1 MGSFVL
7 VKQGRLSPA
16 GSYCMFDQFNS
27 LLSSLIA
34 DKFLTY
40 AIRRTEYALRFWN
53 LDIDHICVNQVIQG
67 IM

>member
-1 MGSFVL
+1 
-7 VKQGRLSPA
+7 
-16 GSYCMFDQFNS
+16 MFDQFNS